1 MVGVTE
7 PAGRFYLVRRLTWQG
22 YEFMDAMRDGGRWK
36 KAKDIADKAGGITFD
51 LLKVVL
57 VELAKSSVREF
68 M

>member
-1 MVGVTE
+1 
-7 PAGRFYLVRRLTWQG
+7 
-22 YEFMDAMRDGGRWK
+22 MDAMRDGGRWK
-36 KAKDIADKAGGITFD
+36 KARDIADKAGGITFD